1 MGAPLKAIVLTVPAV
16 LAVTV
21 LALQHAD
28 ARRYYGY
35 IYRAYHARYHDVTGA
50 IPRAAQ
56 QPAIIVDTGPG
67 PLKIPNAALEPARW
81 SDLDGWSGDDHASA
95 YATLSASCRS
105 IVRGAAFRA
114 EQSHAHDARAAA
126 PAHAAAPTAPAAGD
140 SRPVRAALEQVCA
153 RAIKAGPL
161 KGAAAREFFEAN
173 FVPVRIRKLG
183 EAAGFLTGY
192 YEPIV
197 DGSRF
202 PTREFSVPIYRR
214 PPDLTAPGLAD
225 GAPFPNTGKAFRR
238 TASGELVPY
247 YDRGAIEDGAL
258 DGQHLEICWVRS
270 QTDALFIG
278 IEGSAQIR
286 LEDGTMMHI
295 NYDAHNGF
303 PYVPVGRVLIE
314 RGLVPREEMSMQRIR
329 EWMHD
334 NPEGAK
340 EVRRQNRSM
349 VFFRIVGLD
358 SGVEALG
365 AQGIP
370 LSAGRSIA
378 VDKNLHVYGTPFFIE
393 ADLPLTGAR
402 NTTAFRRTMIAQ
414 DTGSA
419 IVGPARADLFFGAG
433 DEAGQMAGRIKQA
446 GRFTMLL
453 PRELDPTVAG
463 AHMPLPPVKLA
474 ARGGAGRALPE
485 TGTALPEAATKAL
498 PEAPAKPLPEVAT
511 RSLPETET
519 HPTRRVLNS
528 AAAAREVRERR
539 RVLRY
544 YWQ

>member
-1 MGAPLKAIVLTVPAV
+1 MGAQLKGFLLTVSAV
-16 LAVTV
+16 AAVTA

-28 ARRYYGY
+28 ARRYYAY
-35 IYRAYHARYHDVTGA
+35 IYRAYHHARYHDVTGA

-56 QPAIIVDTGPG
+56 PPAIIVDTGPG

-81 SDLDGWSGDDHASA
+81 SDLDGWAGDDHASA
-95 YATLSASCRS
+95 YATLSASCRP
-105 IVRGAAFRA
+105 IVRSASFRA
-114 EQSHAHDARAAA
+114 EQSRARDARVAASA
-126 PAHAAAPTAPAAGD
+126 PPPGGD
-140 SRPVRAALEQVCA
+140 SRPMRAALEQVCA

-202 PTREFSVPIYRR
+202 PTREFSVPLYRR
-214 PPDLTAPGLAD
+214 PPDLTMPGLAD
-225 GAPFPNTGKAFRR
+225 GAPFPNTGKAYRR
-238 TASGELVPY
+238 LPSGELVPY

-270 QTDALFIG
+270 ATDALFIG

-295 NYDAHNGF
+295 NYDAHNGY
-303 PYVPVGRVLIE
+303 PYVAVGRVLIE

-334 NPEGAK
+334 NPEGAN

-358 SGVEALG
+358 TGAEALG

-378 VDKNLHVYGTPFFIE
+378 VDKSLHVYGTPFFIE
-393 ADLPLTGAR
+393 ADLPLGASK
-402 NTTAFRRTMIAQ
+402 TSAFRRTMIAQ

-474 ARGGAGRALPE
+474 SRGG
-485 TGTALPEAATKAL
+485 TGKALPEAATKAL
-498 PEAPAKPLPEVAT
+498 PEAPTKPLTEVAAKPLPETAT
-511 RSLPETET
+511 P
-519 HPTRRVLNS
+519 H
-528 AAAAREVRERR
+528 AARGVQTSTAVAREVRERR

>member
-1 MGAPLKAIVLTVPAV
+1 M
-16 LAVTV
+16 
-21 LALQHAD
+21 
-28 ARRYYGY
+28 
-35 IYRAYHARYHDVTGA
+35 
-50 IPRAAQ
+50 
-56 QPAIIVDTGPG
+56 
-67 PLKIPNAALEPARW
+67 
-81 SDLDGWSGDDHASA
+81 
-95 YATLSASCRS
+95 
-105 IVRGAAFRA
+105 
-114 EQSHAHDARAAA
+114 
-126 PAHAAAPTAPAAGD
+126 
-140 SRPVRAALEQVCA
+140 
-153 RAIKAGPL
+153 

-295 NYDAHNGF
+295 NYDAHNGY

-340 EVRRQNRSM
+340 DVRRQNRSM

-358 SGVEALG
+358 SGAEALG

-393 ADLPLTGAR
+393 ADLPLSGAR
-402 NTTAFRRTMIAQ
+402 NTSPFRRTMIAQ

-453 PRELDPTVAG
+453 PRELDPTAAG

-474 ARGGAGRALPE
+474 ARGGTGKALPE
-485 TGTALPEAATKAL
+485 AGKALPEAATKAL
-498 PEAPAKPLPEVAT
+498 PGSTDEAASRSGDPLAPRDGDSPDAPRAQLDRGRAGGTRTAARAAVLLAVSEKRHTGEMPREMIRGRRPLTEDEERLWAAVARSVRPLRAKPTIKPAIKPSAAPPAKAVASKPQERQSRT
-511 RSLPETET
+511 SPSRTPPSRASPST
-519 HPTRRVLNS
+519 PSTRRNRSRTRRSRRLPRARWRGAS
-528 AAAAREVRERR
+528 ASSSPAARPRSADASISTA
-539 RVLRY
+539 
-544 YWQ
+544 

>member
-1 MGAPLKAIVLTVPAV
+1 MGGQVKGFVLTVSAV
-16 LAVTV
+16 AAVTAF
-21 LALQHAD
+21 ALQHAD

-56 QPAIIVDTGPG
+56 WPAIIVDTGPG

-95 YATLSASCRS
+95 YATLSASCRT
-105 IVRGAAFRA
+105 IVRSAAFRA
-114 EQSHAHDARAAA
+114 EQSHDARAATHARAAA
-126 PAHAAAPTAPAAGD
+126 PAAPTPPAAGD
-140 SRPVRAALEQVCA
+140 SRPMRAALEQVCA

-238 TASGELVPY
+238 SANGELVPY

-295 NYDAHNGF
+295 NYDAHNGY

-340 EVRRQNRSM
+340 DVRRQNRST

-358 SGVEALG
+358 TGAEALG

-402 NTTAFRRTMIAQ
+402 NTSPFRRTMIAQ

-453 PRELDPTVAG
+453 PRELDPTAAG
-463 AHMPLPPVKLA
+463 AQMPLPPVKLA
-474 ARGGAGRALPE
+474 ARGGTGKALPE
-485 TGTALPEAATKAL
+485 AGKALPEAASKAL
-498 PEAPAKPLPEVAT
+498 PEAPVKPLPEVAA
-511 RSLPETET
+511 RALPETEA
-519 HPTRRVLNS
+519 HPTRRVPS
-528 AAAAREVRERR
+528 SAAREVRERR

>member
-1 MGAPLKAIVLTVPAV
+1 MGVQLRAVLLTALAV
-16 LAVTV
+16 LAF
-21 LALQHAD
+21 LALALHGAD
-28 ARRYYGY
+28 ARRYY
-35 IYRAYHARYHDVTGA
+35 RYVHHLRFRDVTGT
-50 IPRAAQ
+50 IPRGAP
-56 QPAIIVDTGPG
+56 QPAPIAIDTGPG

-81 SDLDGWSGDDHASA
+81 SDLDGWAGDDHASA
-95 YATLSASCRS
+95 YATLYASCRP
-105 IVRGAAFRA
+105 IVRSAAFRA
-114 EQSHAHDARAAA
+114 EQSRAQ
-126 PAHAAAPTAPAAGD
+126 AHAAAVAPPPGGD
-140 SRPVRAALEQVCA
+140 ARPVRVALEQVCA

-202 PTREFSVPIYRR
+202 PTREFSVPLYRR

-225 GAPFPNTGKAFRR
+225 GAAFPNTGKAFRR
-238 TASGELVPY
+238 QSNGELVSY

-295 NYDAHNGF
+295 NYDAHNGY

-314 RGLVPREEMSMQRIR
+314 RGLVSREEMSMQRIR

-340 EVRRQNRSM
+340 DVRRQNRSM

-358 SGVEALG
+358 SGAEALG

-393 ADLPLTGAR
+393 ADLPLSGAR

-453 PRELDPTVAG
+453 PRELDPSAAG
-463 AHMPLPPVKLA
+463 ARMPLPPVKLA
-474 ARGGAGRALPE
+474 TRLAP
-485 TGTALPEAATKAL
+485 PPATKPL
-498 PEAPAKPLPEVAT
+498 LETPAKPLPEVAA
-511 RSLPETET
+511 RSLPEAVP
-519 HPTRRVLNS
+519 HQTRRVLTS
-528 AAAAREVRERR
+528 TAVAREVRERR